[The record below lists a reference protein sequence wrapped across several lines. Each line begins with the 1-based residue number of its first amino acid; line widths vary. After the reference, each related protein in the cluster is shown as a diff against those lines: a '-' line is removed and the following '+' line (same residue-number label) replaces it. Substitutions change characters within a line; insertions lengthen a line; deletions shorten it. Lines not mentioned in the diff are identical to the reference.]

1 MKGKRKMNCPNCG
14 GALKIKD
21 NKRICEYC
29 GYEEI
34 IPQNGNGDD
43 FYNLMVLNESRTP
56 DDITVQLAESNL
68 GFILRSGEAIAKD
81 VPPGYHTMVV
91 TCGTMTEYRSICV
104 PGDGKAVKVYVA
116 KGLYGLSIRV
126 SEPGAPDRT
135 TGPVVGTITG
145 TRTGAN
151 MINQEMALS
160 IMALVFSIIIPFIGL
175 ILALVDLGNTKK
187 QGKKAH
193 PTTIVALAIAGARF
207 VLMFILLIIGIV
219 AQGL

>member
-21 NKRICEYC
+21 NKKVCEYC
-29 GYEEI
+29 GYEEL

-207 VLMFILLIIGIV
+207 ALMFILLIIGIV

>member
-1 MKGKRKMNCPNCG
+1 MKGKREMNCPNCG
-14 GALKIKD
+14 GALTIKD
-21 NKRICEYC
+21 NKRVCEYC
-29 GYEEI
+29 GYEEL
-34 IPQNGNGDD
+34 IPQSGNGDD
-43 FYNLMVLNESRTP
+43 FYNLMVLNESNTP

-151 MINQEMALS
+151 MMNQEMALS

-175 ILALVDLGNTKK
+175 ILAFVDLGNTKK
-187 QGKKAH
+187 QGKKTH
-193 PTTIVALAIAGARF
+193 QTTIVALALAGARF
-207 VLMFILLIIGIV
+207 AIMFILLIIGIV

>member
-43 FYNLMVLNESRTP
+43 FYNLMIINESSTP

-91 TCGTMTEYRSICV
+91 TSGQMTEYRSICV

>member
-1 MKGKRKMNCPNCG
+1 MKGKREMNCPNCG
-14 GALKIKD
+14 GALKVID
-21 NKRICEYC
+21 NKKVCEYC

-43 FYNLMVLNESRTP
+43 FYNLMIINESSTT

-91 TCGTMTEYRSICV
+91 TSGQMTEYRSVCV

-151 MINQEMALS
+151 MLNQEMALS

>member
-43 FYNLMVLNESRTP
+43 FYNLMIINESSTP

-91 TCGTMTEYRSICV
+91 TSGQMTEYRSVCV

-193 PTTIVALAIAGARF
+193 PWNRGAG
-207 VLMFILLIIGIV
+207 IITE
-219 AQGL
+219 